1 MGKITKTFHTPKRQ
15 TEHLR
20 PPGTPL
26 SHLRDDRLLLL
37 LLVSGIAA
45 NIFLFAYL
53 GWHYQSLP
61 QFLPLH
67 YTALGEV
74 DRIGT
79 KSEVFKLPAIGLI
92 VLGANASFG
101 LLVYGRERTLA
112 YLLLG
117 AAILEQLLFWWVAF
131 NIVY

>member
-1 MGKITKTFHTPKRQ
+1 MKRQ

-20 PPGTPL
+20 FPRTLL
-26 SHLRDDRLLLL
+26 SHIRRDRLLLL
-37 LLVSGIAA
+37 LLVGGSIA
-45 NIFLFAYL
+45 NMFLFAYL
-53 GWHYQSLP
+53 GWYYHSLP
-61 QFLPLH
+61 QILPLH

-74 DRIGT
+74 DRVGA
-79 KSEVFKLPAIGLI
+79 KREVFKLPAIGLI
-92 VLGANASFG
+92 VLGTNAFFG
-101 LLVYGRERTLA
+101 LLVYGKERTLT